1 MKTGSCSLKQK
12 TMRVRALGPGKDDN
26 SLAITR
32 LETQPLAAD
41 IAQSVECLSG
51 IHRAVGS
58 IPSINWAWWHMPIIP
73 ALVSWK
79 QEDQELKVIF
89 GAI

>member
-1 MKTGSCSLKQK
+1 
-12 TMRVRALGPGKDDN
+12 MRVRALGPGKDKN

-32 LETQPLAAD
+32 LETQPL
-41 IAQSVECLSG
+41 CLSG
-51 IHRAVGS
+51 IHRALGP

-73 ALVSWK
+73 ALVRWK